1 VPKSLLLA
9 TTLRKA
15 LDHGFDEEMVEED
28 GLAHFK
34 VDFIHLV
41 LVKNM
46 SELLSQLLCFVTRE
60 FNRRKRVFAGHHV
73 VVDQLVKIPTLVSLK
88 YHGEVVAIPVA
99 IVASL
104 RYMRLYTIINL

>member
-1 VPKSLLLA
+1 MPKSLLLA

-15 LDHGFDEEMVEED
+15 LDHGLDEEMVEED

-34 VDFIHLV
+34 VYFIHLV
-41 LVKNM
+41 LVKDM

-60 FNRRKRVFAGHHV
+60 FNRRKRVFACHHV
-73 VVDQLVKIPTLVSLK
+73 VVDQLIKVPTLVSLK